1 MTTQAVPNPTTGTER
16 EEPSFAP
23 AIVEELLK
31 LFVKAV
37 RAHQLYLHNNPIYL
51 RAIDLLADGF
61 NAVWAH
67 TEELALAF
75 TESEIRWCDRA
86 VLSEPAKSADS
97 LPWLFFKDGIR
108 EVRMLRGFEGEELT
122 KLLDVI
128 QRARKATPDD
138 DDLLTMLWEQDFLLL
153 RYRFV
158 DLALESAPPL
168 VETTPAET
176 RAQPEAAAAQLQES
190 VTMET
195 RAGVVSLDDFDST
208 LYFLD
213 DREIDYLRN
222 AVKSEYDRDLR
233 PVILGTLLD
242 IFEAQ
247 WDVTIR
253 DEICDILDGFI
264 LHLLSAAQFRAV
276 AFLLREVT
284 VTLGRA
290 KEVKPEQRQK
300 LESLPT
306 RLSSPDALSQLLQS
320 LEEAAELPP
329 QADLSELFEQLRP
342 AALATVFAWLARL
355 QHAQLKPLLE
365 SAAARLAGQN
375 TSELVKLIAASNHV
389 VASEAIRRAGA
400 LKTAAA
406 VAPLAAIMN
415 DGPVPLRLLAVQ
427 TLNDIGSPG
436 ALQVLEKSVDDP
448 ERDVRVA
455 TLRAIGARAY
465 RPALP
470 RIDAAVKGK
479 RAREVDLTEK
489 MALFEAF
496 GALAGDPGVGVLDEL
511 LNGKGFLGRRE
522 DPELRACAAMALGRI
537 GTQAAGASLRK
548 ASSEN
553 EKEVLVRNAINR
565 ALRGGQG

>member
-1 MTTQAVPNPTTGTER
+1 MTTQAVPNPTTGAER
-16 EEPSFAP
+16 EEPPFAP
-23 AIVEELLK
+23 AIVEELMK

-51 RAIDLLADGF
+51 RALELLVEGF

-67 TEELALAF
+67 GEEIALTF
-75 TESEIRWCDRA
+75 TESEIRWFDHA
-86 VLSEPAKSADS
+86 VLTEPAKSADS

-108 EVRMLRGFEGEELT
+108 EVRILRGFEGEELP

-138 DDLLTMLWEQDFLLL
+138 DDLLTMLWEQDFIFL

-158 DLALESAPPL
+158 DLTMEQAAPL
-168 VETTPAET
+168 MDTVPAEL
-176 RAQPEAAAAQLQES
+176 RQQPEATPAQLQES
-190 VTMET
+190 VAVET

-213 DREIDYLRN
+213 DREIDYLRS
-222 AVKSEYDRDLR
+222 AVKAEYERDLR
-233 PVILGTLLD
+233 PVVLGTLLD
-242 IFEAQ
+242 VFEAQ
-247 WDVTIR
+247 WDAAVR
-253 DEICDILDGFI
+253 NEICDILDGFI
-264 LHLLSAAQFRAV
+264 LHLLSASQFRAV
-276 AFLLREVT
+276 AYLLREVS

-290 KEVKPEQRQK
+290 KEIKPEQRQK
-300 LESLPT
+300 LESLPA
-306 RLSSPDALSQLLQS
+306 RLSAPEALSQLLQS
-320 LEEAAELPP
+320 LEEASELPP

-342 AALATVFAWLARL
+342 TALSTVFAWLARL

-365 SAAARLAGQN
+365 AAAARLAGQN
-375 TSELVKLIAASNHV
+375 TSELVKLIAAPNAV
-389 VASEAIRRAGA
+389 VAGEAIRRAGG

-415 DGPVPLRLLAVQ
+415 DGDVPLRLLAVQ
-427 TLNDIGSPG
+427 ALNEIGSPG

-448 ERDVRVA
+448 ERDVRIA
-455 TLRAIGARAY
+455 TLRAIAARSY

-522 DPELRACAAMALGRI
+522 DPELRACAAMALGKI
-537 GTQAAGASLRK
+537 GTAPAMAALRK

>member
-1 MTTQAVPNPTTGTER
+1 MTTQAVPNPTTGAER
-16 EEPSFAP
+16 EEPPFAP

-51 RAIDLLADGF
+51 RAIELLAEGF
-61 NAVWAH
+61 ASVWSHA
-67 TEELALAF
+67 EEIALAF
-75 TESEIRWCDRA
+75 TESEIRWCDQT

-108 EVRMLRGFEGEELT
+108 EVKMLRGFEGEELT

-138 DDLLTMLWEQDFLLL
+138 DDLLTMLWEQDFLFL

-168 VETTPAET
+168 VETMPAEA
-176 RAQPEAAAAQLQES
+176 RAQPEAAPAQLQES
-190 VTMET
+190 VAMET

-213 DREIDYLRN
+213 DREIDYLR
-222 AVKSEYDRDLR
+222 AEVKSEYERDLR
-233 PVILGTLLD
+233 PVVLGTLLD
-242 IFEAQ
+242 VFEAQ
-247 WDVTIR
+247 WDVAVR
-253 DEICDILDGFI
+253 DEICGILDGFI
-264 LHLLSAAQFRAV
+264 LHLLSAGQFRAV

-300 LESLPT
+300 LESLPA
-306 RLSSPDALSQLLQS
+306 RLSAPEALSQLLQS

-342 AALATVFAWLARL
+342 TALGTVFAWLAKL

-365 SAAARLAGQN
+365 AAAARLAGQN
-375 TSELVKLIAASNHV
+375 TAELVKLIAAPNHV
-389 VASEAIRRAGA
+389 VAAEAVRRAGA

-415 DGPVPLRLLAVQ
+415 DGEVPLRLLAVQ
-427 TLNDIGSPG
+427 ALNDIGSPG

-455 TLRAIGARAY
+455 TLRAIAARVY

-489 MALFEAF
+489 MALFEAY
-496 GALAGDPGVGVLDEL
+496 GALAGDPGVNALDEL

-537 GTQAAGASLRK
+537 GTPAATASLRK

>member
-1 MTTQAVPNPTTGTER
+1 MTTQAAPSRIPGAPG
-16 EEPSFAP
+16 EEPPFPP
-23 AIVEELLK
+23 ALVEELMK
-31 LFVKAV
+31 LLVKAV

-51 RAIDLLADGF
+51 RAIELLAEGF
-61 NAVWAH
+61 AQVWAH
-67 TEELALAF
+67 TEELAFTF
-75 TESEIRWCDRA
+75 TESEIRWAERA

-108 EVRMLRGFEGEELT
+108 EVRILRGFEGDELT
-122 KLLDVI
+122 RLLDVI

-168 VETTPAET
+168 VETVPAET

-190 VTMET
+190 VAMET

-213 DREIDYLRN
+213 DREIDYLRT
-222 AVKSEYDRDLR
+222 AVSAEYSRDLR
-233 PVILGTLLD
+233 PAVLSTLLD

-247 WDVTIR
+247 WDVAVR

-264 LHLLSAAQFRAV
+264 LHLLSAGQFRAV
-276 AFLLREVT
+276 AYLLREVG

-290 KEVKPEQRQK
+290 KEIKPEQRQK
-300 LESLPT
+300 LESLPA
-306 RLSSPDALSQLLQS
+306 RLSAPDALSQLLQQ

-329 QADLSELFEQLRP
+329 QSDLAELFEQLRP
-342 AALATVFAWLARL
+342 TALATVFAWLARL

-365 SAAARLAGQN
+365 AAAARLAGQN
-375 TSELVKLIAASNHV
+375 TAELVKLIAVNDPI
-389 VASEAIRRAGA
+389 VAGEAIRRAGA

-406 VAPLAAIMN
+406 VSPLASVMN
-415 DGPVPLRLLAVQ
+415 EGDVGLRLLAVQ
-427 TLNDIGSPG
+427 ALNEIGSPG
-436 ALQVLEKSVDDP
+436 ALQVLEKSVDDS

-455 TLRAIGARAY
+455 TLRAIASRAY

-470 RIDAAVKGK
+470 RIDAAVRGK

-496 GALAGDPGVGVLDEL
+496 GALAGDPGVNVLGEIL
-511 LNGKGFLGRRE
+511 TGKGFLGKRE
-522 DPELRACAAMALGRI
+522 DPELRACAAMALGKI
-537 GTQAAGASLRK
+537 GGANASGVLRK
-548 ASSEN
+548 ASMDN

>member
-1 MTTQAVPNPTTGTER
+1 MTTQAVPNPTTGAER
-16 EEPSFAP
+16 EEPPFAP
-23 AIVEELLK
+23 AIVEELMK

-51 RAIDLLADGF
+51 RALELLVEGF
-61 NAVWAH
+61 NAVWTH
-67 TEELALAF
+67 GEEIALAF
-75 TESEIRWCDRA
+75 TESEIRWYDHA

-108 EVRMLRGFEGEELT
+108 EVRILRGFEGDELP

-138 DDLLTMLWEQDFLLL
+138 DDLLTMLWEQDFIFL

-158 DLALESAPPL
+158 DLTMEQAAPL
-168 VETTPAET
+168 MDTVPAEM
-176 RAQPEAAAAQLQES
+176 RQQPEASPAQLQES
-190 VTMET
+190 VAVET

-213 DREIDYLRN
+213 DREIDYLRT

-233 PVILGTLLD
+233 PVVLGTLLD
-242 IFEAQ
+242 VFEAQ
-247 WDVTIR
+247 WDAAVRI
-253 DEICDILDGFI
+253 EICDILDGFI
-264 LHLLSAAQFRAV
+264 LHLLSAGQFRAV
-276 AFLLREVT
+276 AYLLREVT

-290 KEVKPEQRQK
+290 KEIKPEQRQK
-300 LESLPT
+300 LESLPA
-306 RLSSPDALSQLLQS
+306 RLSAPEALSQLLQS
-320 LEEAAELPP
+320 LEESSELPP

-342 AALATVFAWLARL
+342 TALSTVFAWLAKL

-365 SAAARLAGQN
+365 AAAARLAGQN
-375 TSELVKLIAASNHV
+375 TAELVKLIAAPNPV
-389 VASEAIRRAGA
+389 VAGEAIRRAGG

-415 DGPVPLRLLAVQ
+415 DGEVSLRLLAVQ
-427 TLNDIGSPG
+427 ALNEIASPG

-448 ERDVRVA
+448 ERDVRIA
-455 TLRAIGARAY
+455 TLRAIAARSY

-489 MALFEAF
+489 MALFEAY

-537 GTQAAGASLRK
+537 GTAPAMAALRK

-553 EKEVLVRNAINR
+553 VKEVLVRNAINR
-565 ALRGGQG
+565 ALRGGQT

>member
-1 MTTQAVPNPTTGTER
+1 MTTQAVPNPTTGAER
-16 EEPSFAP
+16 EEPPFAP
-23 AIVEELLK
+23 TIVEELMK

-51 RAIDLLADGF
+51 RAIELLGEGF
-61 NAVWAH
+61 AAVWAQA
-67 TEELALAF
+67 EEIALAF
-75 TESEIRWCDRA
+75 TEAEIRWSDRT

-108 EVRMLRGFEGEELT
+108 EVRILRGFESEELP

-168 VETTPAET
+168 LDSVPAEM
-176 RAQPEAAAAQLQES
+176 RQQPEASPAQLQES
-190 VTMET
+190 VAVET
-195 RAGVVSLDDFDST
+195 RAGVVSLEDFDST

-213 DREIDYLRN
+213 DREIDYLRGE
-222 AVKSEYDRDLR
+222 VKSEYERDLR
-233 PVILGTLLD
+233 PVVLGTLLD
-242 IFEAQ
+242 VFEAQ
-247 WDVTIR
+247 WDATVR
-253 DEICDILDGFI
+253 NEICDILDGFI
-264 LHLLSAAQFRAV
+264 LHLLSAGQFRAV
-276 AFLLREVT
+276 AYLLREVT
-284 VTLGRA
+284 ATLGRA

-300 LESLPT
+300 LESLPA
-306 RLSSPDALSQLLQS
+306 RLSAPEALSQLLQS
-320 LEEAAELPP
+320 LEEASDLPP

-342 AALATVFAWLARL
+342 TALSTVFAWLARL

-365 SAAARLAGQN
+365 AAAARLAGQN
-375 TSELVKLIAASNHV
+375 TAELVKLIAAPNEV
-389 VASEAIRRAGA
+389 VAGEAIRRAGA

-406 VAPLAAIMN
+406 VAPLAAVMN
-415 DGPVPLRLLAVQ
+415 DGAVALRLLAVQ
-427 TLNDIGSPG
+427 ALNEIASPG

-455 TLRAIGARAY
+455 TLRAIAARVY

-496 GALAGDPGVGVLDEL
+496 GALAGDPGVNVLDEL

-537 GTQAAGASLRK
+537 GTQAATASLRK

-565 ALRGGQG
+565 AIRGGQP

>member
-1 MTTQAVPNPTTGTER
+1 MTTQAVPNPTTGAER
-16 EEPSFAP
+16 EEPPFAP

-51 RAIDLLADGF
+51 RAIELLAEGF
-61 NAVWAH
+61 ASVWSH
-67 TEELALAF
+67 TEEIALAF
-75 TESEIRWCDRA
+75 TESEIRWCDRT

-108 EVRMLRGFEGEELT
+108 EVKMLRGFEGDELT

-138 DDLLTMLWEQDFLLL
+138 DDLLTMLWEQDFLFL

-168 VETTPAET
+168 VETVPAET
-176 RAQPEAAAAQLQES
+176 RAQPQAAPEQLQES
-190 VTMET
+190 VAMET
-195 RAGVVSLDDFDST
+195 RAGVVSLEDFDST

-213 DREIDYLRN
+213 DREIDYLR
-222 AVKSEYDRDLR
+222 AEVKSEYERDLR
-233 PVILGTLLD
+233 PVVLGTLLD
-242 IFEAQ
+242 VFEAQ
-247 WDVTIR
+247 WDVAVR
-253 DEICDILDGFI
+253 DEICGILDGFI
-264 LHLLSAAQFRAV
+264 LHLLSAGQFRAV

-284 VTLGRA
+284 ATLGRA

-300 LESLPT
+300 LESLPA
-306 RLSSPDALSQLLQS
+306 RLSAPEALSQLLQS

-329 QADLSELFEQLRP
+329 QSDLGELFEQLRP
-342 AALATVFAWLARL
+342 TALGTVFAWLAKL

-365 SAAARLAGQN
+365 AAAARLAGQN
-375 TSELVKLIAASNHV
+375 TAELVKLIAAPNHV
-389 VASEAIRRAGA
+389 VAAEAVRRAGA

-415 DGPVPLRLLAVQ
+415 DGAVPLRLLAVQ
-427 TLNDIGSPG
+427 ALNDIGSPG

-455 TLRAIGARAY
+455 TLRAIAARVY

-489 MALFEAF
+489 MALFEAY
-496 GALAGDPGVGVLDEL
+496 GALAGDPGVNALDEL

-522 DPELRACAAMALGRI
+522 DPELRACAAMALGKI
-537 GTQAAGASLRK
+537 GTASANASLRK

>member
-1 MTTQAVPNPTTGTER
+1 MTTQAVPNPTTGAER
-16 EEPSFAP
+16 EEPPFAP
-23 AIVEELLK
+23 TIVEELMK

-51 RAIDLLADGF
+51 RAIELLGEGF
-61 NAVWAH
+61 AAVWAQA
-67 TEELALAF
+67 EEIALAF
-75 TESEIRWCDRA
+75 TEAEIRWSDRT

-108 EVRMLRGFEGEELT
+108 EVRILRGFESEELP

-168 VETTPAET
+168 LDSVPAEM
-176 RAQPEAAAAQLQES
+176 RQQPEASPAQLQES
-190 VTMET
+190 VAVET
-195 RAGVVSLDDFDST
+195 RAGVVSLEDFDST

-213 DREIDYLRN
+213 DREIDYLRGE
-222 AVKSEYDRDLR
+222 VKSEYERDLR
-233 PVILGTLLD
+233 PVVLGTLLD
-242 IFEAQ
+242 VFEAQ
-247 WDVTIR
+247 WDATVR
-253 DEICDILDGFI
+253 NEICDILDGFI
-264 LHLLSAAQFRAV
+264 LHLLSAGQFRAV
-276 AFLLREVT
+276 AYLLREVT
-284 VTLGRA
+284 ATLGRA

-300 LESLPT
+300 LESLPA
-306 RLSSPDALSQLLQS
+306 RLSAPEALSQLLQS
-320 LEEAAELPP
+320 LEEASDLPP

-342 AALATVFAWLARL
+342 TALSTVFAWLARL

-365 SAAARLAGQN
+365 AAAARLAGQN
-375 TSELVKLIAASNHV
+375 TAELVKLIAAPNEV
-389 VASEAIRRAGA
+389 VAGEAIRRAGA

-406 VAPLAAIMN
+406 VAPLAAVMN
-415 DGPVPLRLLAVQ
+415 DGAVALRLLAVQ
-427 TLNDIGSPG
+427 ALNEIASPG

-455 TLRAIGARAY
+455 TLRAIAARVY

-496 GALAGDPGVGVLDEL
+496 GALAGDPGVNVLDEL

-537 GTQAAGASLRK
+537 GTQAAPASLRK

-565 ALRGGQG
+565 AIRGGQP

>member
-1 MTTQAVPNPTTGTER
+1 MTTQAVPNPTTGAER
-16 EEPSFAP
+16 EEPPFAP
-23 AIVEELLK
+23 AIVEELMK

-51 RAIDLLADGF
+51 RALEVLVEGF

-67 TEELALAF
+67 AEEVALAF
-75 TESEIRWCDRA
+75 TESEIRWYDHT

-108 EVRMLRGFEGEELT
+108 EVRILRGFEGEELP

-138 DDLLTMLWEQDFLLL
+138 DDLLTMLWEQDFIFL

-158 DLALESAPPL
+158 DLTMEQAAPL
-168 VETTPAET
+168 VDTIPAEM
-176 RAQPEAAAAQLQES
+176 RQQPEASPAQLQES
-190 VTMET
+190 VAMET
-195 RAGVVSLDDFDST
+195 RAGVVSLEDFDST

-213 DREIDYLRN
+213 DREIDYLRT
-222 AVKSEYDRDLR
+222 AVKSEYERDLR
-233 PVILGTLLD
+233 PVVLGTLLD
-242 IFEAQ
+242 VFEAQ
-247 WDVTIR
+247 WDVTVR
-253 DEICDILDGFI
+253 NEICEILDGFI
-264 LHLLSAAQFRAV
+264 LHLLSAGQFRAV
-276 AFLLREVT
+276 AYLLREVT

-290 KEVKPEQRQK
+290 KEIKPDQRQK
-300 LESLPT
+300 LESLPA
-306 RLSSPDALSQLLQS
+306 RLSAPEALSQLLQS
-320 LEEAAELPP
+320 LEESSELPP

-342 AALATVFAWLARL
+342 TALATVFAWLARL

-375 TSELVKLIAASNHV
+375 TSELVKLIAAPNPV
-389 VASEAIRRAGA
+389 VAGEAIRRAGG

-415 DGPVPLRLLAVQ
+415 DGEVSLRLLAVQ
-427 TLNDIGSPG
+427 ALNEIASPG

-448 ERDVRVA
+448 ERDVRIA
-455 TLRAIGARAY
+455 TLRAIAARAY

-496 GALAGDPGVGVLDEL
+496 GALAGDPGVSVLDEL

-522 DPELRACAAMALGRI
+522 DPELRACAAMALGKI
-537 GTQAAGASLRK
+537 GTAPAMAALRK